1 MFWPNQVNLIYIVSI
16 LCMDLIK
23 QLQMQLIMI
32 PNSYEEFKL
41 NENIVKYQIVRY
53 HLKVME

>member
-16 LCMDLIK
+16 LCTDLIK